1 MPEPIV
7 PSSHAIAAARRPA
20 FVGLLFAAMG
30 AATLPVSAIGILATF
45 IIDDTGITR
54 SQLGWIVSTNVILG
68 AAMSPVAGR
77 VTDAIGGRKAI
88 LLLFGFSATA
98 FVVFGAAPAIGFLF
112 VASAIAAFAQAAGN
126 PSTNLLIRTHLGEGT
141 RGVATGIKQSG
152 VHGAVTLAGIVLPS
166 AAIAVGW
173 RPTMAALAVFPAVGS
188 LVAWVIVPRSG
199 RKQVETPR
207 ARFRLSRSVR
217 WLAAYGLTFGFAGAV
232 MFYVPLYVEEALGF
246 DPRIAGLVAASIGA
260 TAVASRILWAR
271 WSERHNRYLGPLW
284 LMAIGGIVAAAAMA
298 LATSAAVL
306 VWPAAFLI
314 GATSAAWNSV
324 GMLAVINNTG
334 VATGRSS
341 GIVLLGFLI
350 GFGIGPPIYGA
361 TIDATG
367 GYTTMWIISLFAA
380 ALSALVITLW
390 RRAIPEIWDL
400 EPGVTD
406 LPPHT
411 STTG

>member
-7 PSSHAIAAARRPA
+7 PSSHAIPAARRPA
-20 FVGLLFAAMG
+20 FIGLLFAAMG
-30 AATLPVSAIGILATF
+30 AATLALSAIGILATF

-88 LLLFGFSATA
+88 SLLFGFSATA

-112 VASAIAAFAQAAGN
+112 GASAIAALAQAAGN

-152 VHGAVTLAGIVLPS
+152 VHGAVTVAGIVLPS

-173 RPTMAALAVFPAVGS
+173 RPTMAALAVLPAAG
-188 LVAWVIVPRSG
+188 LVVTWVIVPRSD
-199 RKQVETPR
+199 RTQVKTPGTR
-207 ARFRLSRSVR
+207 SRLPRSVR

-232 MFYVPLYVEEALGF
+232 TFYVPLYVEEALGF

-271 WSERHNRYLGPLW
+271 WSERHNRYLRPLW

-298 LATSAAVL
+298 LATSIAVL
-306 VWPAAFLI
+306 VWPAAVLI

-324 GMLAVINNTG
+324 GMLAVINNMG
-334 VATGRSS
+334 VETGRSS
-341 GIVLLGFLI
+341 GTVVLGFLI
-350 GFGIGPPIYGA
+350 GLGIGPPIYGA
-361 TIDATG
+361 TVDATG
-367 GYTTMWIISLFAA
+367 GYTTMWMISLVAA
-380 ALSALVITLW
+380 AVSVLVITLW
-390 RRAIPEIWDL
+390 RRAIPEIWDR
-400 EPGVTD
+400 EP
-406 LPPHT
+406 
-411 STTG
+411 